1 MQWNKNFQVQNII
14 TEEKILNTVVKV
26 KKETKIYFI
35 LSKDLRNYN
44 SETCYEQL
52 QKIILEE

>member
-26 KKETKIYFI
+26 KKETKTYFR
-35 LSKDLRNYN
+35 LSKHLRNYN
-44 SETCYEQL
+44 SETCYELL
-52 QKIILEE
+52 QKIIME